1 MSASQVRERQNCS
14 SVNVMSSI
22 LDWNMKL
29 PDWKLDKMEEGDEL
43 QRNTVELGKLFFSY
57 VHLQNEMNFN

>member
-1 MSASQVRERQNCS
+1 MSASQARERQNCS

-29 PDWKLDKMEEGDEL
+29 PDWELDKMEEGGEL
-43 QRNTVELGKLFFSY
+43 QRNTVDLGKLFFSY

>member
-1 MSASQVRERQNCS
+1 MSASQVCERQNCS

-29 PDWKLDKMEEGDEL
+29 PDWELDKMEEGDEL
-43 QRNTVELGKLFFSY
+43 QRNTVELGKLFFS
-57 VHLQNEMNFN
+57 

>member
-29 PDWKLDKMEEGDEL
+29 PDWELDKMEEGDEL

-57 VHLQNEMNFN
+57 VHLQNEINFN

>member
-29 PDWKLDKMEEGDEL
+29 PDWELDKMEEGDEL